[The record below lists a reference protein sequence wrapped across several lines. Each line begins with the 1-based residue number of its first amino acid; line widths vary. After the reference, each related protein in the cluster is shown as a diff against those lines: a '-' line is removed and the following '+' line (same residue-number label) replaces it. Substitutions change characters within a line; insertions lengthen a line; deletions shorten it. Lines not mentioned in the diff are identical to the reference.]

1 MGNAL
6 IEIKKTSD
14 PITLSEYELAY
25 DMDRAAHDASY
36 ISTSLLTE
44 ISSAFFKSYSALTY
58 ISLSNVSVVGQ
69 SAFENCVNL
78 NEVYLPSLDTF
89 DAGAIFSNCE
99 KISKVVAKSS
109 IVHIHASAVGL
120 FFNCRSIS
128 QIFDIDLVNDKI
140 PDNIFMNCSNLKRV
154 NLLSDNCT
162 IIGTNAFY
170 NCTKLEYVNNLN
182 FAKIIDI
189 GVGAFAYNSLLTDL
203 EIYNF
208 SEYKGMSLNNN
219 VFAGCIN
226 LNYVSLPDNI
236 RTLNNHVFAGCTNL
250 KQINLNNVSYI
261 SAYAV
266 YNVPNLSIININV
279 TELRLCSDPV
289 TYPLDAINAAIR
301 ASNLLTIGTA
311 YSGSYNYSR
320 LCDCRININDSYSF
334 PKLET
339 IHSITLS
346 GGRNFS
352 GTLYLPN
359 LKYIEGYCETANTS
373 RLIINNCIGVRD
385 TLTDRENEFI
395 CDSGLITL
403 EAMNLSIDWGHAS
416 YHAGIA
422 GYEAYYSY
430 NIYSGDVSKYERN
443 TKIKNI
449 LAPYIGLCPGEY
461 NFTYLCSDNVYRK
474 TYSDIRRYYNLSNKK
489 MYSTVE
495 TLGTRSLTN
504 FFVSRSYPYD
514 VSSNIVSYK
523 WFSPISLFENLKE
536 IYAGQ
541 YNDPYYSVSSS
552 YPTYAICYTV
562 SKINMFYD
570 YSRFYNYHTMYINFG
585 TLRRIFPQLSV
596 INMNVKFSAYD
607 ENNYSEPL
615 EIILY
620 NISKIINVNTNADE
634 IIDNYILNCNL
645 TFGDYVSDADVN
657 KYLGMINS
665 KCTLKG
671 HFNLDFKNGCS
682 INNLIVNAR
691 NAALNTFTIQ
701 GSDIHINNVNV
712 TDCLDWKMSSMYFI
726 VNGGLIDTISFNESS
741 NNVET
746 SLVAS
751 FNCYGSINNMNF
763 NVPDWSYIQ
772 LLYAH
777 YSYSFMIRNMN
788 FKYAKIIRLGNIHT
802 SKFSDMLIQNVNA
815 PNCTDFRVTRLPIRN
830 ISLGNELV
838 SFYMSTNAAI
848 ENVSLNYNGV
858 CNTSINYTI
867 YSCPNLKNLF
877 IKASEILGT
886 GSSGYTAK
894 NTLSMNADYISCGY
908 YLNAKNIYINANS
921 LYCDYY
927 PTCDYMYIKASSI
940 SRFCMP
946 YAAKTSSSSPC
957 LIDLDVSFY
966 CGSNIVS
973 MYYDTNAIIRVRPSL
988 LSQYLSDSFYNT
1000 KPKIQFIA
1008 LS

>member
-44 ISSAFFKSYSALTY
+44 ISSAFFKSYSALTC

-78 NEVYLPSLDTF
+78 NEIYLPSLDTF

-109 IVHIHASAVGL
+109 IIHIHASAVGL

-140 PDNIFMNCSNLKRV
+140 PDKIFMNCSNLKRV

-189 GVGAFAYNSLLTDL
+189 GVGAFAYNSSLTDL

-266 YNVPNLSIININV
+266 YNVPNLSIININA

-320 LCDCRININDSYSF
+320 LCDCRININDGYSF
-334 PKLET
+334 PKLEA
-339 IHSITLS
+339 IHSITFS

-373 RLIINNCIGVRD
+373 RLIINNCIGVQGESSVSR
-385 TLTDRENEFI
+385 RGNGFI
-395 CDSGLITL
+395 CNPNLITL
-403 EAMNLSIDWGHAS
+403 EAMNLSIYWADAP

-430 NIYSGDVSKYERN
+430 NVHSGDVSKYERN

-495 TLGTRSLTN
+495 ILGTRRLTS

-514 VSSNIVSYK
+514 VSSNIVSYR

-536 IYAGQ
+536 IYTGQ
-541 YNDPYYSVSSS
+541 YYDQYYSMPDI

-570 YSRFYNYHTMYINFG
+570 YPKFHNNHMYINFG
-585 TLRRIFPQLSV
+585 TLYRIFPQLSS
-596 INMNVKFSAYD
+596 INMDIKFSPYD

-620 NISKIINVNTNADE
+620 NISKIINVNTNVNE
-634 IIDNYILNCNL
+634 IIDNYMLSCYL
-645 TFGDYVSDADVN
+645 TFGDYVSDTDVN

-665 KCTLKG
+665 KCVLKKR
-671 HFNLDFKNGCS
+671 FELNFKNGCS

-701 GSDIHINNVNV
+701 GSDMHINNVNV

-726 VNGGLIDTISFNESS
+726 VNDGLIDTISFNESS

-751 FNCYGSINNMNF
+751 FNCYGSINNINF
-763 NVPDWSYIQ
+763 NVLDWSYIQ
-772 LLYAH
+772 LIYT
-777 YSYSFMIRNMN
+777 YNSNSFAIRNMN
-788 FKYAKIIRLGNIHT
+788 FQYAKTIRLGNIHT
-802 SKFSDMLIQNVNA
+802 PNFSDMLIQNVNA
-815 PNCTDFRVTRLPIRN
+815 PNCTNFSVTRLPIRN

-838 SFYMSTNAAI
+838 SFYMSSNAAI
-848 ENVSLNYNGV
+848 ENISLNYNGT
-858 CNTSINYTI
+858 CDTASNYMI
-867 YSCPNLKNLF
+867 SACPNLKNLF
-877 IKASEILGT
+877 IKASEIIG
-886 GSSGYTAK
+886 GYAAK
-894 NTLSMNADYISCGY
+894 NVLSMNADYISCGG
-908 YLNAKNIYINANS
+908 YLYAKNIYINAKS
-921 LYCDYY
+921 LYAYNY
-927 PTCDYMYIKASSI
+927 PSCDYMYIKASSI
-940 SRFCMP
+940 SRICIP
-946 YAAKTSSSSPC
+946 YAAKTSSGSPC

-966 CGSNIVS
+966 CGSDIVS
-973 MYYDTNAIIRVRPSL
+973 IYYMNTNAIIRVRPSL
-988 LSQYLSDSFYNT
+988 LSQYLSDSFYTT
-1000 KPKIQFIA
+1000 KSKIQFIA